1 MADDLR
7 TALPLPPLPAGG
19 AAEVK
24 AAASAVRAV
33 RRHSRARLL
42 VAAVTTLLV
51 GAVGGGALISA
62 LDQPNPATVHIPAQ
76 LVLAEKQLGEAS
88 LALSAKNPVKA
99 KQLINAAAQ
108 VIQSQEGQVPTTLPP
123 SVAKV
128 NETATIA
135 LLTKQLQ
142 TLEAQNS
149 RLQAALNSRPHRPT
163 KVAGHQSAGNHVHRA
178 IDYYDDAAANYHD
191 GARSYDDG
199 APHHPDHVRPA
210 TALVATTTTQAQAD
224 DDKAGADYHPP
235 TPRPPRGRRRP
246 PRRRRGPRRPR
257 HGRPHYDH
265 LGPADQ
271 PAAAVPP
278 GEHRPDRPAVPGHD
292 RKAAGQSHHDHVDHH
307 DNGAEHDLEL
317 DLDDEH
323 LDHNE
328 YEHDN
333 NNDDHDHDDDY
344 RAAHDDDQ
352 YLDNDSAGYD
362 HHSALVATVGFESL
376 QSRCGRVQ
384 LARC

>member
-1 MADDLR
+1 MADNLR

-19 AAEVK
+19 AAEVR

-76 LVLAEKQLGEAS
+76 LVLAERQLGEAS

-108 VIQSQEGQVPTTLPP
+108 VIQSQAGQTPTTLPP

-149 RLQAALNSRPHRPT
+149 RLQAALNSRPPT
-163 KVAGHQSAGNHVHRA
+163 TNVAGHQSAGHQSAGHQSAGNHVHRA
-178 IDYYDDAAANYHD
+178 IDYYDDAAANDHY
-191 GARSYDDG
+191 GARLLRRRRP
-199 APHHPDHVRPA
+199 APPATTVRPA
-210 TALVATTTTQAQAD
+210 TALAGYDDDQAQAD
-224 DDKAGADYHPP
+224 NDQAGADH
-235 TPRPPRGRRRP
+235 
-246 PRRRRGPRRPR
+246 
-257 HGRPHYDH
+257 
-265 LGPADQ
+265 
-271 PAAAVPP
+271 
-278 GEHRPDRPAVPGHD
+278 HRPSP
-292 RKAAGQSHHDHVDHH
+292 DHH
-307 DNGAEHDLEL
+307 E
-317 DLDDEH
+317 
-323 LDHNE
+323 
-328 YEHDN
+328 
-333 NNDDHDHDDDY
+333 
-344 RAAHDDDQ
+344 
-352 YLDNDSAGYD
+352 AGPD
-362 HHSALVATVGFESL
+362 HH
-376 QSRCGRVQ
+376 
-384 LARC
+384 

>member
-1 MADDLR
+1 MTQELPRPDERELAEALDRAIDQSSSGVVRLGPAGPAAGLAAVADNLR

-19 AAEVK
+19 AAEVR

-76 LVLAEKQLGEAS
+76 LVLAERQLGEAS
-88 LALSAKNPVKA
+88 RALSAKNPVKA

-108 VIQSQEGQVPTTLPP
+108 VIQSQAGQAPTTLPP

-149 RLQAALNSRPHRPT
+149 RLQAALNSRPPT
-163 KVAGHQSAGNHVHRA
+163 TKAPATKAPATKAPVTNAYHGA
-178 IDYYDDAAANYHD
+178 IDYYDDAAANYDH

-199 APHHPDHVRPA
+199 APHHPDHRA
-210 TALVATTTTQAQAD
+210 ASNGIGGYDDDQAQAD
-224 DDKAGADYHPP
+224 NDKAGADYYPP
-235 TPRPPRGRRRP
+235 SP
-246 PRRRRGPRRPR
+246 
-257 HGRPHYDH
+257 
-265 LGPADQ
+265 
-271 PAAAVPP
+271 
-278 GEHRPDRPAVPGHD
+278 
-292 RKAAGQSHHDHVDHH
+292 DHH
-307 DNGAEHDLEL
+307 E
-317 DLDDEH
+317 
-323 LDHNE
+323 
-328 YEHDN
+328 
-333 NNDDHDHDDDY
+333 
-344 RAAHDDDQ
+344 
-352 YLDNDSAGYD
+352 AGPN
-362 HHSALVATVGFESL
+362 HH
-376 QSRCGRVQ
+376 
-384 LARC
+384 